1 MNETTV
7 QNLDTLTKC
16 AEQVNNIFTIV
27 YKIAV
32 NNKYPA
38 FSQIVNAAEVLNN
51 EIFLLQNFLINP
63 NAEEFVDAVKEQQ
76 QKLNLTN
83 KLSQNAE

>member
-32 NNKYPA
+32 NAKYPA
-38 FSQIVNAAEVLNN
+38 FAEIVTAAEIFNH
-51 EIFLLQNFLINP
+51 EIFLVQNYLIDPDSENLDP
-63 NAEEFVDAVKEQQ
+63 SILAQLKSFENIAKQNTVK
-76 QKLNLTN
+76 
-83 KLSQNAE
+83 

>member
-32 NNKYPA
+32 NAKYPA
-38 FSQIVNAAEVLNN
+38 FSQIVNAAEELNN
-51 EIFLLQNFLINP
+51 EIFLLQNYLINP
-63 NAEEFVDAVKEQQ
+63 NAEEILDAVKEQQ
-76 QKLNLTN
+76 QKISLTN